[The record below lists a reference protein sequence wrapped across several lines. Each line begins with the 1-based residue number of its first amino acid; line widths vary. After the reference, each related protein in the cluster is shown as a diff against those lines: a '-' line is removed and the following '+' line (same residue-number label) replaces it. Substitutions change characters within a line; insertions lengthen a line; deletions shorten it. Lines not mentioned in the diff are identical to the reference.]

1 VGGAR
6 ETLDSLGCTAV
17 PLSHRP
23 EHGVAFIEWDL
34 MDVQLGQTA
43 AATALS
49 CATASTN
56 HARTMFGSISNT
68 RAVPRLPRPAARH
81 AMTRTRRS
89 GEERVPCKI
98 VA

>member
-56 HARTMFGSISNT
+56 HA
-68 RAVPRLPRPAARH
+68 
-81 AMTRTRRS
+81 MTRTRRS